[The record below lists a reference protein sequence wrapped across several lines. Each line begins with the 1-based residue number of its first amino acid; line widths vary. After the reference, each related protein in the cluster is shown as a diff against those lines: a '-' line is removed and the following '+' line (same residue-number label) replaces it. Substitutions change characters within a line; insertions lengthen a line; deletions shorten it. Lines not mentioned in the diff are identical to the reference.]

1 VRVTLLEARD
11 VAAGTSGACDGNIMV
26 QSKKPGLVLDLAKA
40 SAALYPGL
48 LDELG
53 EDIEYERRGSLM
65 VFEHESDLEVLRPII
80 AGQRAAGLD
89 VQLLTPTDA
98 AEIQPGL
105 ADHVIHATY
114 LASDASVDQLG
125 VCFALARVLRAQG
138 VTIELGTVVNGL
150 IADGDAVAGVR
161 TDRGNVL
168 TRTVVLALGV
178 WTPEIAASVGVK
190 LEIVPRKGYILVT
203 EKWPPMV
210 RTALLSP
217 SYVRHKHEAN
227 AATAL
232 SGTDSVSFSLH
243 QSRIGTCFIGSSR
256 EFLGFD
262 DSTSP
267 EIVRAMA
274 RAAVRMFP
282 AVGNVRLARSFA
294 GLRPFTPDGKPIIGE
309 SSSCRGLYIAAG
321 HEGDGIALGP
331 VTGQIVADLV
341 VDHASPWDLSSVS
354 PDRFTVSH
362 AAAG

>member
-1 VRVTLLEARD
+1 
-11 VAAGTSGACDGNIMV
+11 M
-26 QSKKPGLVLDLAKA
+26 
-40 SAALYPGL
+40 
-48 LDELG
+48 
-53 EDIEYERRGSLM
+53 
-65 VFEHESDLEVLRPII
+65 
-80 AGQRAAGLD
+80 
-89 VQLLTPTDA
+89 
-98 AEIQPGL
+98 
-105 ADHVIHATY
+105 
-114 LASDASVDQLG
+114 
-125 VCFALARVLRAQG
+125 
-138 VTIELGTVVNGL
+138 
-150 IADGDAVAGVR
+150 
-161 TDRGNVL
+161 

-362 AAAG
+362 AATG